1 MLKESAVMKTR
12 MLQIATAGL
21 MALSS
26 SAFAAELNTL
36 SDLRVLPAG
45 HATQVVVSGNKA
57 PTFTVF
63 RLSDP
68 DRLVVD
74 VSTADAAAIKGHHE
88 GTGAVSGVVVS
99 QFSDERASVGRV
111 LVALNAASTY
121 DVRADGNKVVISVS
135 GPAEQKEQAAA
146 ETPKTPEHA
155 EAAKAEVTPAQKG
168 DAKGDAKA
176 EVKTEARPEQG
187 EVAKAEAKPEPTE
200 PNVLNARTDELKV
213 THPAKMLKAVALE
226 KDRLRIVTD
235 GQIARFDVLE
245 LADPP
250 RLAIDLMEL
259 GSTAKAPRGKN
270 AYVSSVRLGAHEGKV
285 RLVLD
290 LSGQA
295 PFEVERTSRG
305 VDLWLGNAALSKR
318 AAKEPKT
325 AVAAAQPAAKQ
336 QPAEQEEAADA
347 EAEIDGQKIEIA
359 KEEKTETQGVVAKPP
374 EVSAPAM
381 KVAEVK
387 DISFD
392 DDAEGG
398 TLSIKLSGDATAS
411 VERPD
416 PRSAVLTLSSAQM
429 PKRLERSLDTSAL
442 QTPVKMISAFTVPGA
457 EKKVR
462 IVVAASGAFDG
473 SVESVSKTKDG
484 LRWRLNVGDKKNE
497 QAVSENK
504 TAGFSSEAEV
514 YASESTPRQGNHR
527 YTGKKVT
534 FEFKDIDIHNLLRI
548 IAEVSK
554 KNIVVADDV
563 AGRITIRL
571 RNVPWDQ
578 ALDLILRSKG
588 LGMES
593 FGNNIIR
600 IAPLKTLEDE
610 AKSREAR
617 REAQKKLE
625 PLTVQL
631 IPVNYAKA
639 EEMSSR
645 VKSILSERGGVEVD
659 SRTNVLIVKDTA
671 GNIAKARSLVQN
683 LDAATPQVLIESR
696 IVEANTTY
704 TRQLGIQWGGNGQ
717 LAPATGNATGL
728 VFPNIAAVSGGAGQA
743 PSAGTADTPN
753 YAVNLP
759 VAAGQGVGG
768 ALGFLFGSAG
778 GALNLNLRLSALENQ
793 GAVKTISSPKVTT
806 LDNNTA
812 RISQGVSLPF
822 SQASAQ
828 GVNTTFVEA
837 RLSLEVKPHITQDGS
852 VMMDI
857 RAENNQPDPSNT
869 GSNGQPAIQRKE
881 AQTQVL
887 VKDGDTTVIG
897 GIYVKTG
904 ATSQA
909 GLPFFSKIPILGYFF
924 RSTSELET
932 RQELLIF
939 ITPRIINR
947 QVISQTL

>member
-1 MLKESAVMKTR
+1 MKTR
-12 MLQIATAGL
+12 MLQLWVASLVGL
-21 MALSS
+21 SAP
-26 SAFAAELNTL
+26 AFAAELNTL
-36 SDLRVLPAG
+36 SDLRVLPTG
-45 HATQVVVSGNKA
+45 HGTQVVVAGNKA

-74 VSTADAAAIKGHHE
+74 LSTADAQAIKGHHD
-88 GTGAVSGVVVS
+88 GTGSVSGVVVS

-111 LVALNAASTY
+111 LVALKDASTY

-135 GPAEQKEQAAA
+135 GVAAEQKEQAAA
-146 ETPKTPEHA
+146 PAKTE
-155 EAAKAEVTPAQKG
+155 
-168 DAKGDAKA
+168 
-176 EVKTEARPEQG
+176 EVKTEVAVKEPAPVVKDEPKPEAKE
-187 EVAKAEAKPEPTE
+187 EVAQANTAEQKD
-200 PNVLNARTDELKV
+200 PNVLSSRTDEQKV
-213 THPAKMLKAVALE
+213 AHPAKKVVAVALE
-226 KDRLRIVTD
+226 KSRLRIVAD
-235 GQIARFDVLE
+235 GQVARFDVIE
-245 LADPP
+245 LTDPP
-250 RLAIDLMEL
+250 RLAVDLMDVA
-259 GSTAKAPRGKN
+259 SSARAPKSGN
-270 AYVSSVRLGAHEGKV
+270 ALVSSIRMAAHEGKV
-285 RLVLD
+285 RLVMD
-290 LSGQA
+290 MNSQMPA
-295 PFEVERTSRG
+295 FEIERTRTG
-305 VDLWLGNAALSKR
+305 VDIWLGDAALAKR
-318 AAKEPKT
+318 AAKQPKT
-325 AVAAAQPAAKQ
+325 AIAKAD
-336 QPAEQEEAADA
+336 PKAEEKATETVDA
-347 EAEIDGQKIEIA
+347 EAEIDGQKIDLGGETKPVLA
-359 KEEKTETQGVVAKPP
+359 KAPPLEKP
-374 EVSAPAM
+374 EQ
-381 KVAEVK
+381 VAEIK
-387 DISFD
+387 DITFD
-392 DDAEGG
+392 EDGEGG
-398 TLSIKLSGDATAS
+398 RLYIKLNGDVAS
-411 VERPD
+411 QVERPD
-416 PRSAVLTLSSAQM
+416 PRSAVLTLSAAQM

-442 QTPVKMISAFTVPGA
+442 QTPVKMISAFTVPGG

-462 IVVAASGAFDG
+462 IVVASSAAFES
-473 SVESVSKTKDG
+473 SVEQVAKTKDG
-484 LRWRLNVGDKKNE
+484 LLWRLTVGEKKTNE
-497 QAVSENK
+497 SAVSENK

-514 YASESTPRQGNHR
+514 YASEATPRQRRG

-563 AGRITIRL
+563 GGRVTIRL

-610 AKSREAR
+610 AKSRQAR

-639 EEMSSR
+639 DEMSSR
-645 VKSILSERGGVEVD
+645 VKSILSDRGSVEVD
-659 SRTNVLIVKDTA
+659 GRTNVLIVKDTA
-671 GNIAKARSLVQN
+671 DIISRARSLVQN

-704 TRQLGIQWGGNGQ
+704 TRQLGIQWGGNGT
-717 LAPATGNATGL
+717 LSPATGNATGL
-728 VFPNIAAVSGGAGQA
+728 VFPNIVSVGGGAGQG
-743 PSAGTADTPN
+743 PSQGTSDTPN

-793 GAVKTISSPKVTT
+793 GAVKTISAPKVTT
-806 LDNNTA
+806 LDNITA
-812 RISQGVSLPF
+812 RISQGVSIPF

-837 RLSLEVKPHITQDGS
+837 RLQLEVKPHITQDGS
-852 VMMDI
+852 VMMEI

-869 GSNGQPAIQRKE
+869 GSNGQPSIQRKE

-897 GIYVKTG
+897 GIYVRTG